1 MQRSSLHLWI
11 KCEIHHARVCVA
23 GIEIAPGRLPRRAK
37 FLPGRK
43 NSDRRQVRAYSVLL
57 SQREWVKRAEARFS
71 PTPALCI
78 LGGLPRLISF
88 RGKTS
93 VGISNLFAMD
103 SVLNQV
109 YRLAVKSQTKDL
121 TDFWKPVRSHYFS
134 SAIFPINFASIA
146 ARGIMDLSSAY
157 RLRSNTSNLLSG

>member
-1 MQRSSLHLWI
+1 M
-11 KCEIHHARVCVA
+11 
-23 GIEIAPGRLPRRAK
+23 
-37 FLPGRK
+37 
-43 NSDRRQVRAYSVLL
+43 Y
-57 SQREWVKRAEARFS
+57 
-71 PTPALCI
+71 T
-78 LGGLPRLISF
+78 GGVPRLISF

-93 VGISNLFAMD
+93 VGISNLFTMD

-146 ARGIMDLSSAY
+146 ARGIMDLSSAC
-157 RLRSNTSNLLSG
+157 RLRECFEIQVCTVNSRSMRRMLAA